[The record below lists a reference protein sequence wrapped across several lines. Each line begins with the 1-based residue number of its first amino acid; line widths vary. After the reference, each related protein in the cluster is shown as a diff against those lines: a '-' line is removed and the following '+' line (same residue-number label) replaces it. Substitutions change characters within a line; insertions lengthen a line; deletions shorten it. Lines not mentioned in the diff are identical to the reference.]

1 MDPRIAVIGKRLE
14 RIDRIIAVSG
24 GKGGIGKSSVAS
36 MLALVLTRMGRR
48 VGIFDLDFC
57 GPSQHVILGIKGVY
71 PEEKHGIIPPVVHDM
86 KFMSIVFYA
95 GDEPS
100 PLRGYDLSNA
110 IIELLSITQ
119 WGTLDFLI
127 VDMPPGIGDTTLDAI
142 RLVKRAQFLN
152 VSTPSR
158 LAFETV
164 RKVLCMQKELATP
177 TIGVIENMKRND
189 STLVADEVRALSVPF
204 LGSIAFDDR
213 FENALGSVE
222 RLATTQFAH
231 DLIKIVQGIDI
242 FNIQEG
248 M

>member
-1 MDPRIAVIGKRLE
+1 MDPRVAVIDKRLDH
-14 RIDRIIAVSG
+14 IDRIIAVSG

-36 MLALVLTRMGRR
+36 MLALTLTRMGRR

-57 GPSQHVILGIKGVY
+57 GPSQHVILGIKGAY
-71 PEEKHGIIPPVVHDM
+71 PEEKQGIVPPTVHGM

-100 PLRGYDLSNA
+100 PLRGDDLSNA

-164 RKVLCMQKELATP
+164 KKVLYMQKELAIP
-177 TIGVIENMKRND
+177 TIGVIENMKRKD
-189 STLVADEVRALSVPF
+189 SRFVADEVRALNIPF
-204 LGSIAFDDR
+204 LGSIAFDDG
-213 FENALGSVE
+213 FENALGNVE
-222 RLATTQFAH
+222 QLVTTQFAD
-231 DLIKIVQGIDI
+231 DLMKIVQGIAI
-242 FNIQEG
+242 FHIQEG
-248 M
+248 G

>member
-1 MDPRIAVIGKRLE
+1 MDPRVAVIDKRLDH
-14 RIDRIIAVSG
+14 IDRIIAVSG

-36 MLALVLTRMGRR
+36 MLALTLTRMGRR

-57 GPSQHVILGIKGVY
+57 GPSQHVILGIKGAY
-71 PEEKHGIIPPVVHDM
+71 PEEKQGIVPPTAHGM

-100 PLRGYDLSNA
+100 PLRGDDLSNA

-164 RKVLCMQKELATP
+164 KKVLYMQKELAIP
-177 TIGVIENMKRND
+177 TIGVIENMKRKD
-189 STLVADEVRALSVPF
+189 SRFVADEVRALNIPF
-204 LGSIAFDDR
+204 LGSIAFDDG
-213 FENALGSVE
+213 FENALGNVE
-222 RLATTQFAH
+222 QLVTTQFAD
-231 DLIKIVQGIDI
+231 DLMKIVQGIAI
-242 FNIQEG
+242 FHIQEG
-248 M
+248 G